1 MSLKKK
7 IVVSVVLIT
16 AITLLIFLLFH
27 LREDDPINPNLMTAP
42 KEFIYPTHAES
53 KLKRFLEFNE
63 LKKIFIK
70 ETLNSR
76 YPKEK
81 WSGRLKYSAIS
92 YQALFAVGHSKI
104 IFKLKKLTAPGLTFS
119 IFNPKKSRLF
129 YKIFVKYKNQIFP
142 LYKGYFDKEIHI
154 SETVDLIQRFNREV
168 ELVFETK
175 GKGIGAWINPR
186 LKIQK
191 KKPKVF
197 IVIVL
202 DTLRYDHTSLYGYS
216 RKTTPTLDQLSHD
229 AVVFQN
235 AYTTTSWTLPAHVSL
250 FSGKNLDEHGVIT
263 PNDRISDQYPLV
275 SEIFQEKGY
284 VTAAFTGGGF
294 IEDTYGFARGF
305 QVYSNIP
312 GRVFSMDSS
321 ERVFNHF
328 KKYIEGFWGND
339 LFIFL
344 HTYQP
349 HAPYKAPHEY
359 IDQIN
364 KDLRDNL
371 KGIKNFIRDNH
382 EYYKAIDPGHRQM
395 LIDLY
400 DASILYADKMLVG
413 SVVHFLKEKEIY
425 DDAMLVVL
433 SDHGEEFYDHHSWEH
448 GHTLYNELIKIP
460 LLVKYPK
467 NRLKGKEEALVSI
480 TDIPSMVLKE
490 SGLPFEKKDFK
501 NEIGQEKRELSVL
514 LPLSP
519 IIKEFPPKI
528 SFVDK
533 NHHFIFNVIDKKKRS
548 YFNPLPP
555 KVEEM
560 ELYETKDYLEK
571 TNLFRRRK
579 SIVDRFGKRLGK
591 YLKRIKSVKMK
602 KFKFNKELEEK
613 LKSIGYLKD

>member
-1 MSLKKK
+1 MKKK

-16 AITLLIFLLFH
+16 AIALLVFLLFH
-27 LREDDPINPNLMTAP
+27 LRQDDPINPNLMMAP
-42 KEFIYPTHAES
+42 KEFIYPAHAEA
-53 KLKRFLEFNE
+53 KLKRFLEHNGLE
-63 LKKIFIK
+63 KICIK
-70 ETLNSR
+70 ETVNTR
-76 YPKEK
+76 YPREK

-92 YQALFAVGHSKI
+92 YQALFAPGHSKI

-119 IFNPKKSRLF
+119 IFNPKNSRMF
-129 YKIFVKYKNQIFP
+129 YKVAVKYENQAVT
-142 LYKGYFDKEIHI
+142 LYRGFYDKETLV
-154 SETVDLIQRFNREV
+154 SETIDLKRRFNREV
-168 ELVFETK
+168 ELVFETR

-186 LKIQK
+186 LTVRE

-202 DTLRYDHTSLYGYS
+202 DTVRYDHTSLYGYS
-216 RKTTPTLDQLSHD
+216 RKTTPTLDRVSRD

-250 FSGKNLDEHGVIT
+250 FSGKNLDDHGVIT
-263 PNDRISDQYPLV
+263 PNDRISDRYPLV

-305 QVYSNIP
+305 QLYSNIP
-312 GRVFSMDSS
+312 GRVFSMNSS

-328 KKYIEGFWGND
+328 KKYIERFWGND

-344 HTYQP
+344 HTYQA

-364 KDLRDNL
+364 TDVRANL
-371 KGIKNFIRDNH
+371 KGIKNFIRDNR
-382 EYYKAIDPGHRQM
+382 EYYKAIDPVHRQM

-413 SVVHFLKEKEIY
+413 SVVDFLKEKEIY

-467 NRLKGKEEALVSI
+467 NRLKGREETLVSI
-480 TDIPSMVLKE
+480 ADIPSMILKE

-501 NEIGQEKRELSVL
+501 DGMGQEKREIPVL
-514 LPLSP
+514 LPISP
-519 IIKEFPPKI
+519 IIKQFPPKI

-533 NHHFIFNVIDKKKRS
+533 DHHFIFNIFDKKKQS
-548 YFNPLPP
+548 FFNPLPP
-555 KVEEM
+555 GVEEM
-560 ELYETKDYLEK
+560 ELYDTKDYREK
-571 TNLFRRRK
+571 TNLYRNRK
-579 SIVDRFGKRLGK
+579 GIVDRFGKRLGK

-602 KFKFNKELEEK
+602 KFKLNKELEEK
-613 LKSIGYLKD
+613 LKSLGYLGN